1 MNAQNNIPRYS
12 IPAPKRAALRAAITS
27 NPGWKAFAAR
37 EGISAAELNSELIV
51 MAALEFGIDM
61 DQYGT
66 LKRNQWSQRGNYA
79 PKPRVHSADEVT
91 ALYERFIRLP
101 MAERDKEF
109 CLDVF
114 GTIRRKQNGEAT
126 AAQFMVISRTL
137 AKYDGDETGAYSAA
151 QETNETATYEAREES
166 NMNAHTNNAVFT
178 NSTATAAN
186 AGDLAGQLAGIL
198 ATITANAV
206 NPAQIAAIVDAK
218 IQEAFAN
225 VPSFKIEL
233 KDTSGNVRE
242 YEGLQHKTFKT
253 LCRMAAARQ
262 SNGFPLN
269 IWLAGPAGSGKT
281 HAGQELAKL
290 LGQAFYGM
298 GAKST
303 AFEVL
308 GYQDAAGNYHGT
320 PFRTAFEHGG
330 VLQCDELDSWDNE
343 ACLALQSALAN
354 DFCQFPDA
362 IVKRHPDFICIAGAN
377 TWGHGATADYVG
389 RTKIDGAFLSRF
401 AKLHWDYDNEL
412 ETALCG
418 NAKFARRV
426 QRAREKA
433 HNAGLK
439 VLITPRDS
447 MAGAA
452 LIAAGFNDDEAAELT
467 FLASLSDDQKAML
480 A

>member
-1 MNAQNNIPRYS
+1 MTDNPPLPRYS
-12 IPAPKRAALRAAITS
+12 IPADNRRLLRSAITS
-27 NPGWKAFAAR
+27 NEGWKAFAAR
-37 EGISAAELNSELIV
+37 KGISAADLTSELLIE
-51 MAALEFGIDM
+51 AALEFGINLDE
-61 DQYGT
+61 YGT
-66 LKRNQWSQRGNYA
+66 LKRNQWGARGGYA
-79 PKPRVHSADEVT
+79 PRPRVHGAAEIDALQIRFSGLSASGV
-91 ALYERFIRLP
+91 
-101 MAERDKEF
+101 MSDKDREF
-109 CLDVF
+109 CADVF
-114 GTIRRKQNGEAT
+114 ATIRTKQAGEAT
-126 AAQFMVISRTL
+126 AGQFAAISRTL
-137 AKYDGDETGAYSAA
+137 AKYEGQNAEQSANHETHNAN
-151 QETNETATYEAREES
+151 NEGNNA
-166 NMNAHTNNAVFT
+166 MNAQTNNAMFA
-178 NSTATAAN
+178 NAAAAN
-186 AGDLAGQLAGIL
+186 TGDIAGQLAGIISAL
-198 ATITANAV
+198 TANAV

-218 IQEAFAN
+218 IQEAFAS

-233 KDTSGNVRE
+233 KDTSGEVRS

-253 LCRMAAARQ
+253 LVRMAAARQ

-290 LGQAFYGM
+290 MGLQFYGM

-308 GYQDAAGNYHGT
+308 GYQDAAGTYHGT

-330 VLQCDELDSWDNE
+330 ILQADELDSWDNE

-362 IVKRHPDFICIAGAN
+362 IVKRHPACHCIAGAN

-401 AKLHWDYDNEL
+401 VKLRWDYDNEL
-412 ETALCG
+412 ETALSG
-418 NAKFARRV
+418 NPKFARRV

-433 HNAGLK
+433 QAAGLK
-439 VLITPRDS
+439 VLITPRDT

-452 LIAAGFNDDEAAELT
+452 LIAAGFNDDEAADLT
-467 FLASLSDDQKAML
+467 YLASLSSDQKAML